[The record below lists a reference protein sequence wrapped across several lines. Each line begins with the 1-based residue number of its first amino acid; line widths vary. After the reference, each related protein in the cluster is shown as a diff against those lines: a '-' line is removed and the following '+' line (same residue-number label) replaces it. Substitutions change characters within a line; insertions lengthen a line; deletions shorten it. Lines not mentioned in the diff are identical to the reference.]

1 MRLPSTPVTELQRAL
16 RDEVRAQFPAG
27 RVVVALDGD
36 DTAAFAD
43 GLAEVFR
50 EAGVAV
56 FRARIADFQRPRAER
71 AGATGSARYD
81 TATLARVL
89 IDPFRDAAH
98 TSATTG
104 FQLTAFDADRDMPVG
119 SHWVTGPA
127 SATLV
132 IDGPDL
138 LDERLN
144 RLWDWRIRLV
154 TGDSVAI
161 AHTPDAVVD
170 VTDPTE
176 PKQVR

>member
-27 RVVVALDGD
+27 RVVVAVDGD

-50 EAGVAV
+50 ESGVAV
-56 FRARIADFQRPRAER
+56 FRARIANFQLPRAER
-71 AGATGSARYD
+71 AGATGAARYN

-104 FQLTAFDADRDMPVG
+104 FQLAAFDAERDMPVG
-119 SHWVTGPA
+119 SRWVTGPA

-138 LDERLN
+138 FDDRLV

-154 TGDSVAI
+154 TGESVGI
-161 AHTPDAVVD
+161 SQTPDAVVD
-170 VTDPTE
+170 VTDPAE
-176 PKQVR
+176 PKQVG